1 MFFCWG
7 FIPLYADLQKEIN
20 LLEKM
25 QLQIDMMERE
35 LFEKI
40 SLAREKNISVV
51 EDPDRIREKID
62 VLRKKLNLKLDEL
75 EPLRKRM
82 RRKTLQDKLNLLEYE
97 IGRERLKNIDKE
109 ISTLQKRYIE
119 ALDMTDISYGD
130 VEFALYISEKGKDN
144 FSEADIIPYFEKKL
158 LREFVKNNV
167 GTVFFLTIDNSF
179 DYYNLPL
186 EDFVPWAKNIPPFVS
201 SAYKQAFLYE
211 RIATTLKEKSLKL
224 KEKGYLT
231 PVAIILHFNADGGTL
246 FTLPRQVNDPRAG
259 KLYPDLDNLKFF
271 YPSPDKFISRIR
283 KDMKFRLSQSL
294 YELDQLKEESDPNYL
309 AGKIEVLIDRVK
321 KELDSLKKRFSSGYY
336 KLQASPYGNYNI
348 KEKLGQTYREIWE
361 GLGEGLNPKRVNMLD
376 TSVAARYGIQ
386 AYLLEV
392 DNLQNTSPARM
403 EKIARRL
410 VKNYR
415 KVIAKIAQK
424 EGKSEET
431 VKNTSCLLF
440 IPGEILTDPN
450 QAFARFT
457 HYRKLAKQIE
467 DREKKNPYL
476 EQLSQEIRKY
486 EEVRQVKVE
495 LEKLN
500 LERESLIYV
509 KNDNLNIKRE
519 IDRLVYALKVNEE
532 ILGLRKKIDTA
543 KENLRLKKIFVYHRY
558 NIDSPYLPL
567 GIVSYQAGKP
577 LTGIFFTLTEGYL
590 LYSGVKEQD
599 GTKIGLGFIIA
610 LLEIMHN
617 RDIASEF
624 NQNLYQKLKLT
635 PEEDRMSIFLSL
647 KF

>member
-1 MFFCWG
+1 
-7 FIPLYADLQKEIN
+7 LYADLQKEIN

-259 KLYPDLDNLKFF
+259 KLYPDLD
-271 YPSPDKFISRIR
+271 
-283 KDMKFRLSQSL
+283 
-294 YELDQLKEESDPNYL
+294 
-309 AGKIEVLIDRVK
+309 KIEVLIDRVK